1 MAEIPEFLKAFDTS
15 KSENIKPKAEEVVK
29 KEEPKENMVQEQ
41 DPEVKELEPKAE
53 ERIDKR
59 DVIDLK
65 LTDLVN
71 YRNQPFR
78 EYSDAEMENLKESI
92 RRIGLQNP
100 IVVRKKDNGKYE
112 ILSGHNR
119 KRAFEELGY
128 ETIPARIVEADDD
141 LAELIMIDT
150 NIVQRT
156 ELTPME
162 RAKAYKIKADIRK
175 AKKWDIDDEKIALS
189 DEEADAVKNEE
200 EAAKTTY
207 YRYLSLNDLIPEFQ
221 NKCNDNSLSV
231 YAGEQLS
238 KISKEN
244 QKKIF
249 NEIGN
254 TNISLSKAV
263 KLKELSDEKGNNL
276 TSQDLKEELTG
287 NKNILKPSVHF
298 TRKEMEEFFPEGQF
312 KSNDEMK
319 EFILSALR
327 KSKLSTFKA
336 RN

>member
-1 MAEIPEFLKAFDTS
+1 MAEIPEFLKPFDPHKNENVSNNTNELER
-15 KSENIKPKAEEVVK
+15 KNEQKNEKNTNENIV
-29 KEEPKENMVQEQ
+29 
-41 DPEVKELEPKAE
+41 ELN
-53 ERIDKR
+53 
-59 DVIDLK
+59 LS
-65 LTDLVN
+65 DLVD

-78 EYSDAEMENLKESI
+78 SYSEPELENLKESI

-100 IVVRKKDNGKYE
+100 IIVRKKDNNKYE

-119 KRAFEELGY
+119 RKAYEELGY

-150 NIVQRT
+150 NIIQRN
-156 ELTPME
+156 EISPME

-175 AKKWDIDDEKIALS
+175 AKKWDIEDEKIALS
-189 DEEADAVKNEE
+189 DEEADAVKEE
-200 EAAKTTY
+200 ETARRTY

-221 NKCNDNSLSV
+221 NKCNDNTLSV
-231 YAGEQLS
+231 IAGEQLS

-254 TNISLSKAV
+254 TNISLSKAT
-263 KLKELSDEKGNNL
+263 KLKELADEKGDNL
-276 TSQDLKEELTG
+276 TSQDLKEKLTG
-287 NKNILKPSVHF
+287 NKNILKPSIHF
-298 TRKEMEEFFPEGQF
+298 TRKEMENYFPEGRF

-319 EFILSALR
+319 EYVLSLI
-327 KSKLSTFKA
+327 KKDNLSTFMA